1 MLVEVILPKL
11 GVTMSEGRI
20 VKWLKNEGE
29 YVKQGE
35 PLVEIETDKVTQE
48 VESPVEGH
56 LKEIIGR
63 EDMTLEVN
71 SVIALIDE

>member
-48 VESPVEGH
+48 VESPVEVH